1 MNDELKEG
9 VACFLPGRAEHFNS
23 WGRSKFTQLLV
34 GFISKNDIIQR
45 KYDGTGVS
53 KPFLAN
59 IHGGS
64 EACI

>member
-1 MNDELKEG
+1 LGPLEIYAAVV
-9 VACFLPGRAEHFNS
+9 VAVRDQAVVYLGTH
-23 WGRSKFTQLLV
+23 LLV